1 MPRKITIF
9 LCAPPGDGLRVA
21 REHFHEYVKPILVAG
36 ALDWDVI
43 EGRRE
48 GDVRAGLAE
57 KIRKLRRKKREKAEA
72 EEPPKEDVV
81 GQLRQ
86 HTGTREWDGVQGDLI
101 LGRHT
106 WKEYIRGLHEGWL
119 GPLDPPRPPEELPI
133 DPPPEPDTTTLSLS
147 QETLSSDPSSTA
159 ESFPAQ
165 ADPSS
170 PPPKPP
176 VENKKPS
183 TPTAPYISPN
193 LYPTTPLPPSL
204 PEQLPPTLTL
214 PFPHLL
220 GFLNTPTRLYR
231 FLTRRRLAD
240 ETGRQVAALV
250 LASHS
255 RPFNSETDII
265 TAADPDSPTTTD
277 LPGAAVQGNR
287 RWEQEDVLKGEEAE
301 WHKSAW
307 AENKDG
313 EERERPW
320 KEHMVLDAR
329 IAERMRRF
337 ELPPPLQEAAAVDS
351 TATGDPDRRFVDGS
365 PADREREKS
374 WAEEVKGWFGMERKE
389 MRGWEMGLVG
399 EAEE

>member
-9 LCAPPGDGLRVA
+9 LSAPPGDGLRAA
-21 REHFHEYVKPILVAG
+21 REHFHDYVKPILVAG

-57 KIRKLRRKKREKAEA
+57 KIRKLRRKRREKAEA
-72 EEPPKEDVV
+72 EEPPEEDVV

-86 HTGTREWDGVQGDLI
+86 HTGTREWDGVPGDLI

-133 DPPPEPDTTTLSLS
+133 DPPPAPDTPTISLS
-147 QETLSSDPSSTA
+147 RETPSSDPSSTA
-159 ESFPAQ
+159 ESFSAQ

-183 TPTAPYISPN
+183 TPTPPYISTN
-193 LYPTTPLPPSL
+193 LYPTFPLPLSL

-250 LASHS
+250 LASSS
-255 RPFNSETDII
+255 RPFDCETDFV
-265 TAADPDSPTTTD
+265 TAADPDSPTITD
-277 LPGAAVQGNR
+277 LHGAVVQGKR

-307 AENKDG
+307 AENQDG

-320 KEHMVLDAR
+320 REKMVLDGR
-329 IAERMRRF
+329 IAERMRQF
-337 ELPPPLQEAAAVDS
+337 ELAPQEAVDN
-351 TATGDPDRRFVDGS
+351 TTRELNMRVIDGS
-365 PADREREKS
+365 PANQEIDKS
-374 WAEEVKGWFGMERKE
+374 WTEEVKSWFGMEKKE
-389 MRGWEMGLVG
+389 MSGWEMGLVG
-399 EAEE
+399 DPDD

>member
-9 LCAPPGDGLRVA
+9 LSAPPGDGLRAA

-57 KIRKLRRKKREKAEA
+57 KIRKLRRKRGEKAEV
-72 EEPPKEDVV
+72 EEPPGEDVV

-86 HTGTREWDGVQGDLI
+86 HSGTREWDGAQGDLI

-119 GPLDPPRPPEELPI
+119 GPLIPRRPPEEPPSDPPPAPDTPAI
-133 DPPPEPDTTTLSLS
+133 PFSQETSSSDPSPTAESSFTPADPAPPPPEP
-147 QETLSSDPSSTA
+147 
-159 ESFPAQ
+159 PAGT
-165 ADPSS
+165 
-170 PPPKPP
+170 
-176 VENKKPS
+176 KKPS
-183 TPTAPYISPN
+183 HPTPPYIPTTD
-193 LYPTTPLPPSL
+193 YPTSPLPPSL
-204 PEQLPPTLTL
+204 PEQLPPSLTL

-250 LASHS
+250 LASSS
-255 RPFNSETDII
+255 RAFDCETDFV
-265 TAADPDSPTTTD
+265 TAADPDSPTSLD
-277 LPGAAVQGNR
+277 PQESVVAGR
-287 RWEQEDVLKGEEAE
+287 RKWEQEGVLKGEEAE

-307 AENKDG
+307 VENKDS
-313 EERERPW
+313 EEQERPW
-320 KEHMVLDAR
+320 KDKMVLDER

-337 ELPPPLQEAAAVDS
+337 ELNPQEEEEEDS
-351 TATGDPDRRFVDGS
+351 TTQSPRERVIDGS
-365 PADREREKS
+365 PANQEIDRF
-374 WAEEVKGWFGMERKE
+374 WAEEVKSWFGMEKKE

-399 EAEE
+399 DPDE